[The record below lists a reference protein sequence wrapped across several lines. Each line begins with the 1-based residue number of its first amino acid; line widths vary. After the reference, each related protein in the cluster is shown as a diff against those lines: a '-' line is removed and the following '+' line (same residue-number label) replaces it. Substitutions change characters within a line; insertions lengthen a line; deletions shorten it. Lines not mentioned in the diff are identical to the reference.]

1 MAAAI
6 ISRRRRRPRQK
17 VVMAAAAGRGRRSL
31 QASPASA
38 VWIVLAAALA
48 PNFLGFVAA
57 EDEAPPLAAVEER
70 TLKKEPPKS
79 CTNSLIY
86 TTKIFIS
93 PTFGEIREISGDF

>member
-1 MAAAI
+1 
-6 ISRRRRRPRQK
+6 
-17 VVMAAAAGRGRRSL
+17 MAAAAGRGRRSR

-48 PNFLGFVAA
+48 PNFQGFVAA
-57 EDEAPPLAAVEER
+57 ENEAPPLVAVEER

-86 TTKIFIS
+86 AQKIFVFL
-93 PTFGEIREISGDF
+93 TFGENREISGDF

>member
-1 MAAAI
+1 
-6 ISRRRRRPRQK
+6 
-17 VVMAAAAGRGRRSL
+17 MAAAAGRGRRCR

-57 EDEAPPLAAVEER
+57 EDEAPPLVAVEER

-86 TTKIFIS
+86 AQKIFVFL
-93 PTFGEIREISGDF
+93 TFGEDREISGDF